1 MCRRMFV
8 FVLVLG
14 LAGHASAG
22 LMGYWALDGDAT
34 DSSDYGNHGTIN
46 GNVVPTM
53 DRFGNPNG
61 AMLFAGGGGDLIDL
75 GDAPEFNLTGA
86 MTLAAWVYLD
96 STSPVHGGRNARIIS
111 KMDGG
116 GRRSWSLNIEK
127 TVAGVPFP
135 GTFQVAS
142 DGNTVI
148 SLNDTETLPLDQWL
162 HVAGVY
168 KPGQAMELYFNGEL
182 QVINTTDI
190 PASQHSDNG
199 TSVFIGNRPACGDCG
214 WYGALDEVRIYNEAL
229 TQAQVQAVMA
239 IPEPATML
247 MLGLG
252 GLALIRRKR

>member
-1 MCRRMFV
+1 MCRRVFV
-8 FVLVLG
+8 LVLVLG
-14 LAGHASAG
+14 LAGHASAD
-22 LMGYWALDGDAT
+22 LVGYWPLDGDAA
-34 DSSDYGNHGTIN
+34 DLSGNGLDGTIN
-46 GNVVPTM
+46 GDVAPTA
-53 DRFGNPNG
+53 DRFGNPSG
-61 AMLFAGGGGDLIDL
+61 AMSFAGGGSDRIDVGDP
-75 GDAPEFNLTGA
+75 PEFNLTGA

-96 STSPVHGGRNARIIS
+96 STSDVHGGRNARVIS

-127 TVAGVPFP
+127 SVGGVPFP
-135 GTFQVAS
+135 GTLQVAS

-162 HVAGVY
+162 HMAGVY
-168 KPGQAMELYFNGEL
+168 KPGEAMELYLNGEL

-252 GLALIRRKR
+252 GLALIRRNR